1 MTAATTAAERKAPTV
16 LEEHFTVKELA
27 AAWKLS
33 PDTVLR
39 MVRDEPGVLR
49 INVRADLRRLL
60 APRKGQRPARVSLR
74 IPASVAQRIHD
85 SRCA

>member
-1 MTAATTAAERKAPTV
+1 MTTATTSAERKTPTA

-33 PDTVLR
+33 QDTVLR
-39 MVRDEPGVLR
+39 MVRDEPGVLK
-49 INVRADLRRLL
+49 INERSGRLL
-60 APRKGQRPARVSLR
+60 ARKMKRPPRVSLR
-74 IPASVAQRIHD
+74 IPASVARRIHD